1 MTSKPDLMPTEGST
15 RPTGLSQLLDTR
27 LPLNRKEAF
36 FTATVLPAIICADSF
51 KHFDRFLNLLG
62 LGDVPIDISKDKAN
76 IQFFTEYCLAESICG
91 DFTEARF
98 LNPPHE
104 KVRPDVMILIEG
116 SGPLLIA
123 VEAKLYSSARASDL
137 KREMEKQENH
147 VLSYL
152 EGCWPGLHKIHAALL
167 PEAMK
172 KEFGDQGP
180 ALIVTWEDILRKY
193 EDVESARY
201 FREILEIALHDYDI
215 LKSPEISFG
224 THADGKLTGADILRR
239 HQIGDSE
246 FQAMGRRGGIDGG
259 PLKDDIA
266 DNRWQEHEYEVRR
279 SSAVL
284 PTNWFLI
291 SDFVALVSRKNLITV
306 FGQVLE
312 AARDSEADDAAFGHH
327 VRQLL
332 REQGGV
338 DVLAAQCEAAS
349 QPTE

>member
-1 MTSKPDLMPTEGST
+1 MPTEDAT

-51 KHFDRFLNLLG
+51 KHFGRFLNLLD
-62 LGDVPIDISKDKAN
+62 LRNVPIDISKDKAN
-76 IQFFTEYCLAESICG
+76 IQFFTEYSLAESIFG
-91 DFTEARF
+91 NSAKARF
-98 LNPPHE
+98 PNPPDE
-104 KVRPDVMILIEG
+104 KERPDVMIFIEG
-116 SGPLLIA
+116 SQPLLI
-123 VEAKLYSSARASDL
+123 VIEAKLYASTQVSAL
-137 KREMEKQENH
+137 NEEMQRQEKH

-152 EGCWPGLHKIHAALL
+152 RKYLPGLRQDNTIHAALL
-167 PEAMK
+167 PAAMK
-172 KEFGDQGP
+172 ERFGDHRP
-180 ALIVTWEDILRKY
+180 TRTITWEDILHEY

-215 LKSPEISFG
+215 LKSSEISFG

-291 SDFVALVSRKNLITV
+291 SGFVALVSRKNLIAV

-327 VRQLL
+327 IRQLL

-338 DVLAAQCEAAS
+338 DVFAVQCEAAS